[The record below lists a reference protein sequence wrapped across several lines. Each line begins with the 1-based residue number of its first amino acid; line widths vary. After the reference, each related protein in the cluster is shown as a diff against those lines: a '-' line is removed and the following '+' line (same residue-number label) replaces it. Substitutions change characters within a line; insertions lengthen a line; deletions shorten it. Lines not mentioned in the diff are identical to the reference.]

1 MIKNKYKYKR
11 QYRRYEPIKTNHHKK
26 KNKKHDFVSK
36 GQGSAINKEG
46 IKMESSA
53 VKQKNILCVF
63 GFIIAIILFFFGI
76 KDEAILF
83 EGFGVKLSCKLAGT
97 FVFLFSGIGFFL
109 NKPKVMIEK

>member
-1 MIKNKYKYKR
+1 MIKNKYKR
-11 QYRRYEPIKTNHHKK
+11 QHRRYEPIKTNHHKK

-83 EGFGVKLSCKLAGT
+83 EGFGVKLSCKLAGS

-109 NKPKVMIEK
+109 NKPKVKIEK